1 MVVTPAM
8 KRRIWKGVV
17 ASSEETFEE
26 FSQLGAE
33 DNLFYHLP
41 GAAIAAFNL
50 NKYPEAGD
58 LARRTLKIAESFKD
72 DWNYGNAIH
81 YGHTVL
87 GLLALRNGEVQL
99 AVTELRESGN
109 TLGSPQLWLR
119 SDRRCGSRKSF
130 LSTAVSRRT

>member
-1 MVVTPAM
+1 M
-8 KRRIWKGVV
+8 
-17 ASSEETFEE
+17 
-26 FSQLGAE
+26 
-33 DNLFYHLP
+33 
-41 GAAIAAFNL
+41 AAFNL
-50 NKYPEAGD
+50 NKYPEAGE

-109 TLGSPQLWLR
+109 TLGSPQLGSFGPTMRLAKELLEHGRSQDVLEFLLQCQSFWKSGGRWLSIWEKKITR
-119 SDRRCGSRKSF
+119 GVVPNC
-130 LSTAVSRRT
+130 